1 MTSKFWSTLPISIK
15 KDELPEGII
24 EKGKAVKFIYE
35 GLKIDDNIIGKI
47 ETNFILGKEELYF
60 VLENGLSSSGNS
72 YILDPKLSKN
82 NITVKLVEQYN
93 PSSILGFIIS
103 VPHSIRIQKDDFLY
117 EDVDTV
123 VSTHLCV
130 SLKHRNKEIAKYLI
144 AGMIDT
150 GYSQNILTGYH
161 YILNPK
167 SESNIVV
174 FNYYRPLN
182 VETAIEYGY
191 EIPSRNGNINS
202 SLNISNKE
210 LLNLQNEY
218 NVNKFPDFTIR
229 NSSYED
235 LSFLQTC
242 KRKLSVSMNQKRFQ
256 ELQEFLEWYSI
267 EYKGKVVG
275 IIAYKTMV
283 MHVAKIQKGCPM
295 GRVVLLEMKE
305 KYSEAVLSKIISH
318 LQEKRYSVMSGVIFG
333 ELSNRSLQRK
343 MGFCI
348 CGTQYLDFYNI
359 NVNLKK
365 DASDCNLMY
374 I

>member
-1 MTSKFWSTLPISIK
+1 MTSKFWSTLPISMK
-15 KDELPEGII
+15 KDELSEGII
-24 EKGKAVKFIYE
+24 EKGKAVRFVYE
-35 GLKIDDNIIGKI
+35 GLKIDDNLVAKV
-47 ETNFILGKEELYF
+47 ETNFPLGKDELFF

-103 VPHSIRIQKDDFLY
+103 VPHSINLQKDDFLY
-117 EDVDTV
+117 ETIDTV

-130 SLKHRNKEIAKYLI
+130 SLKHRNKELAKYLI
-144 AGMIDT
+144 TGAIDT
-150 GYSQNILTGYH
+150 SYSQNILTGYH
-161 YILNPK
+161 YIMNPK
-167 SESNIVV
+167 SESNITV

-182 VETAIEYGY
+182 IETAIEYGY
-191 EIPSRNGNINS
+191 IIPSKNGN
-202 SLNISNKE
+202 KD

-218 NVNKFPDFTIR
+218 NVNKFPDFLLR
-229 NSSYED
+229 VSSFED
-235 LSFLQTC
+235 LEFLQTC
-242 KRKLSVSMNQKRFQ
+242 NRKLSVILNEKRFH
-256 ELQEFLEWYSI
+256 ETKDFLEWYSI

-295 GRVVLLEMKE
+295 GRIVLLEMKE
-305 KYSEAVLSKIISH
+305 KYCEAVLSKIISH

-333 ELSNRSLQRK
+333 TLTNKSLQRK
-343 MGFCI
+343 MGFCL
-348 CGTQYLDFYNI
+348 CGTQYLDFYNL

-365 DASDCNLMY
+365 DGSDCNLMY